1 MLLKSLKTELIPT
14 LKLAIPM
21 IGTQLLNYGQQI
33 IDTVMAGRH
42 SALTL
47 SGVSLANQLFAL
59 VYLLMSG
66 VGIGFSAYISR
77 HHGAEDSTAVRRH
90 FQQGLWLFLGMSLL
104 TVLLTLLCAYLPY
117 VLGSQADIAAQS
129 NAYLLILALP
139 AGIFVFAG
147 VARYFMEG
155 MASPRMI
162 NIVQA
167 CLLPVNALGN
177 YVFLT
182 YTDWGA
188 AGMAVSTAICY
199 LLYFILLLGI
209 LLKDKRWRHYRL
221 FSRISRPRKDILY
234 SLIAV
239 GLPIGVAIMMEVGMF
254 AFISVMASRSSAIMT
269 GANQIAGNY
278 LGVMFMIPLGMS
290 AALTIRTANALG
302 RDDWQAIRDR
312 SIAGLLFCTI
322 FMLSASVAMYFL
334 RAEIAAIYTKDLQII
349 ALAVQILLIM
359 AFFQLADG
367 LQVAAT
373 GILRGLGD
381 TRIILGFAMFGY
393 WIIGIPVG
401 CLLFYGF
408 DMGIIGLWIG
418 CALGLFIFAAL
429 AIHRVFKHLQRHGV
443 LYG

>member
-77 HHGAEDSTAVRRH
+77 HHGADDSKNIRRH
-90 FQQGLWLFLGMSLL
+90 FQQGLWLFSGMAIC
-104 TVLLTLLCAYLPY
+104 TTLLLILSAYVPY
-117 VLGSQADIAAQS
+117 VLGSKADIAEQS
-129 NAYLLILALP
+129 HNYLLVLALP
-139 AGIFVFAG
+139 AGLFVFAG

-155 MASPRMI
+155 MAFPHTI

-177 YVFLT
+177 WIFLN
-182 YTDWGA
+182 YTDLGA
-188 AGMAVSTAICY
+188 AGMAISTAICY
-199 LLYFILLLGI
+199 ILYFVLLLNILLRS
-209 LLKDKRWRHYRL
+209 KRWKHYRL
-221 FSRISRPRKDILY
+221 FERISRPNKTILK
-234 SLIAV
+234 SLISV
-239 GLPIGVAIMMEVGMF
+239 GLPIGVAIVMEVGMF
-254 AFISVMASRSSAIMT
+254 AYISIMASRESAIVT
-269 GANQIAGNY
+269 SANQIAANY
-278 LGVMFMIPLGMS
+278 LGIMFMIPLGMS

-302 RDDWQAIRDR
+302 RNDWQSIRNR
-312 SIAGLLFCTI
+312 SIAGLSFCAI
-322 FMLSASVAMYFL
+322 FMLSASIVMYL
-334 RAEIAAIYTKDLQII
+334 ARTQIATIYTTETQIINIAA
-349 ALAVQILLIM
+349 QILFIT

-367 LQVAAT
+367 LQVAAS

-381 TRIILGFAMFGY
+381 TRIILAFAIIGY
-393 WIIGIPVG
+393 WLIGVPIG
-401 CLLFYGF
+401 SLLAYPFN
-408 DMGIIGLWIG
+408 MGIIGLWIG
-418 CALGLFIFAAL
+418 CALGLFTFAIL
-429 AIHRVFKHLQRHGV
+429 AIIRVFKHLHKHGV
-443 LYG
+443 LHG